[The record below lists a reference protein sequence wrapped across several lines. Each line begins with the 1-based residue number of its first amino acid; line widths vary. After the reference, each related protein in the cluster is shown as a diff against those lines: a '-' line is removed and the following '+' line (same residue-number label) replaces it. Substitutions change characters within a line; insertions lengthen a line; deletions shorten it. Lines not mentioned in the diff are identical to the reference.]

1 MRATELMI
9 GNIVEIGGEPRQ
21 LRQIARRKVG
31 YCPLGSPNR
40 RYAHVSEIKP
50 IPITEKLL
58 LRNGFKNF
66 DKKCFELRGVKKCT
80 DMFLYYDEQ
89 HLPEHWRL
97 LIKNEEVMD
106 LCTAYISHLHQL
118 QNLLNIMDIKLDFVV

>member
-1 MRATELMI
+1 MI

-50 IPITEKLL
+50 IPITEELL

-66 DKKCFELRGVKKCT
+66 DKKWFELRGVKKCT
-80 DMFLYYDEQ
+80 DMFFYYDEQ

-106 LCTAYISHLHQL
+106 LCTAYISHFHQL
-118 QNLLNIMDIKLDFVV
+118 QNLCNIAGVEMEWKV

>member
-1 MRATELMI
+1 MKTNELMI
-9 GNIVEIGGEPRQ
+9 GNIVEIGGEPQQ

-50 IPITEKLL
+50 IPITEELL
-58 LRNGFKNF
+58 LRNGFKNLN
-66 DKKCFELRGVKKCT
+66 KKWFELRGVKKCT
-80 DMFLYYDEQ
+80 DMFFYYDEQ

-97 LIKNEEVMD
+97 LIRNEEVMD

>member
-9 GNIVEIGGEPRQ
+9 GNIVEIDGKPQQ

-50 IPITEKLL
+50 IPITEELL
-58 LRNGFKNF
+58 LKNGFKNF
-66 DKKCFELRGVKKCT
+66 DKKWFELRGVKKCT
-80 DMFLYYDEQ
+80 DMFFYYDEQ

>member
-1 MRATELMI
+1 MI
-9 GNIVEIGGEPRQ
+9 GNIVEIGGEPQQ

-50 IPITEKLL
+50 IPITEELL
-58 LRNGFKNF
+58 LRNGFKNLN
-66 DKKCFELRGVKKCT
+66 KKWFELRGVKKCT
-80 DMFLYYDEQ
+80 DMFFYYDEQ

>member
-1 MRATELMI
+1 MI

-50 IPITEKLL
+50 IPITEELL
-58 LRNGFKNF
+58 LRTGFKNF
-66 DKKCFELRGVKKCT
+66 DKKWFELRGVKKCT
-80 DMFLYYDEQ
+80 DMFFYYDEQ

-106 LCTAYISHLHQL
+106 LCTAYISHFHQL
-118 QNLLNIMDIKLDFVV
+118 QNLCNIAGVEMEWKV